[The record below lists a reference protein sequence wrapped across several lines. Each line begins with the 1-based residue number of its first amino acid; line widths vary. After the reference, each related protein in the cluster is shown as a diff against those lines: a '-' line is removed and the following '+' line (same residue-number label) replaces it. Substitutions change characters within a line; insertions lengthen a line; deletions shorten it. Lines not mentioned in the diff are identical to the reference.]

1 MKGDFVLRIS
11 TDNAAFQ
18 DVDPEAGGVSAK
30 DQEVSWILDL
40 VASEL
45 SQRGLGEDECIRL
58 RDSNG
63 NKVGEAFYW
72 SHEGDAEE
80 DSCR

>member
-1 MKGDFVLRIS
+1 MKGDFVVRIQ
-11 TDNAAFQ
+11 TDGAAF
-18 DVDPEAGGVSAK
+18 DDIDPEAGGVSAR

-45 SQRGLGEDECIRL
+45 SQRGLGEDESIRL

-63 NKVGEAFYW
+63 NSVGFAFYV
-72 SHEGDAEE
+72 STEGD
-80 DSCR
+80 

>member
-1 MKGDFVLRIS
+1 MKGDFIVRIA

-18 DVDPEAGGVSAK
+18 DADPEAGGVSAT

-45 SQRGLGEDECIRL
+45 SQNGLREDETLRL

-63 NKVGEAFYW
+63 STVGEAFYT
-72 SHEGDAEE
+72 EGGDA
-80 DSCR
+80 

>member
-1 MKGDFVLRIS
+1 MKGDFLVRIA

-18 DVDPEAGGVSAK
+18 DEGPEAGGVSAK

-45 SQRGLGEDECIRL
+45 SQRGLGADETLRL

-63 NKVGEAFYW
+63 NVVGQAFYA
-72 SHEGDAEE
+72 EGGDA
-80 DSCR
+80 